1 MSICISVLHI
11 STSSNDIEISNMV
24 NNLLLSK
31 CLLGKDALGKK
42 GRPCPS
48 NLLDNMKPNLIGM
61 IYNLNYDN

>member
-1 MSICISVLHI
+1 
-11 STSSNDIEISNMV
+11 MV